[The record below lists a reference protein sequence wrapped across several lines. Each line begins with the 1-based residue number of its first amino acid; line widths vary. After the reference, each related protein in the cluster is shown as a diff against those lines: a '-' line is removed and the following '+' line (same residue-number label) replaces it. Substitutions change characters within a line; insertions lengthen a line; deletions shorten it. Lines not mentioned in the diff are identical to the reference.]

1 MEHISGLFLRI
12 QRCNMDKIKFLLI
25 DDEIN
30 QKEIFD
36 SVLDEFDNN
45 IELHYAKTPEEAV
58 IALYNNYFHAIIID
72 LSLKNEDNAVKED
85 EDLSGN
91 KLLKL
96 IMEREII
103 PIVVRTGYPDRVTS
117 EIDEDIVNVFTKDND
132 VHEII
137 TNLIEKY
144 EDCVF
149 EIFGS
154 RGEINQNIKKFF
166 WKVMKDFIKKDD
178 TDISNMEL
186 HEKKAVIFRY
196 ISSWFNNLYL
206 FDSKYIDANPMEMYM
221 FPNPIDQVCTCD
233 LYKNIDDKKYYIVLT
248 PSCDLAN
255 KKIEE
260 VIFCKIKGYDE
271 IENFNNDLEN
281 YKRAIEQESNLEKK
295 KNKLEKWFRN
305 SEHESLRYH
314 FLPKSSKFDG
324 GFVDFRSIISVEYD
338 KETGQIADK
347 KFIKEGI
354 ITEGFKRDIVCR
366 FSSYYQR
373 QGQPEFN
380 SDIVIN
386 NIIK

>member
-1 MEHISGLFLRI
+1 
-12 QRCNMDKIKFLLI
+12 MDKIKFLLI
-25 DDEIN
+25 DDEKD
-30 QKEIFD
+30 QQELVK
-36 SVLDEFDNN
+36 SVLEEVDDN
-45 IELHYAKTPEEAV
+45 IELDYAKNPEEAV

-72 LSLKNEDNAVKED
+72 LNLQNEDKVVKDE

-96 IMEREII
+96 IMEKEII
-103 PIVVRTGYPDRVTS
+103 PIVVRTGFPDRVTS

-144 EDCVF
+144 NDCVF

-154 RGEINQNIKKFF
+154 RGEINQNIKNFF

-178 TDISNMEL
+178 KDISAMKP
-186 HEKKAVIFRY
+186 HEKRAVIFRY

-206 FDSKYIDANPMEMYM
+206 FDKKYIDANPMEMYM
-221 FPNPIDQVCTCD
+221 FPNPINQVCTCD
-233 LYKNIDDKKYYIVLT
+233 LYKNMDDEKYYIVLT

-260 VIFCKIKGYDE
+260 VILCKIKGYDE
-271 IENFNNDLEN
+271 IENFYNDLDN
-281 YKRAIEQESNLEKK
+281 YMKAAAQKSNLEKK
-295 KNKLEKWFRN
+295 KSKLEKWFRN

-324 GFVDFRSIISVEYD
+324 GFVDFRSIISVKYD

-347 KFIKEGI
+347 KFEKEGI

-386 NIIK
+386 NIIKELESHSS